1 MLLGFLYHYTV
12 TPIDRI
18 ASATFALR
26 GQHFN
31 LPQLRDN
38 LFCLV
43 SLLGIFSPPS
53 GSKPYFREDHFQ
65 EGQTTGLHLPF

>member
-1 MLLGFLYHYTV
+1 MAEDGSWFPNHYTV

-31 LPQLRDN
+31 LPQPRDKLARCAN
-38 LFCLV
+38 LAVWPKL
-43 SLLGIFSPPS
+43 
-53 GSKPYFREDHFQ
+53 
-65 EGQTTGLHLPF
+65 

>member
-1 MLLGFLYHYTV
+1 MAVDGSWFPNHYTV

-31 LPQLRDN
+31 VPLPRDN
-38 LFCLV
+38 PFCLV

-53 GSKPYFREDHFQ
+53 GSKPYLMLSPSRRQ
-65 EGQTTGLHLPF
+65 